1 MQHADFCSLQ
11 QTISS
16 QQKIGSWQTRILF
29 ASKLVVTTK
38 LIKLGSRNRILLAT
52 PQNSDLA
59 NGFCLP
65 HHKLGACKL
74 GFSCLQPKIFWSP
87 QNSDFSC
94 NKFFWSLPTN
104 LNFFLQQILLV
115 TTYKLEFLLATIFY
129 KNRILLL
136 PKKILI
142 L

>member
-1 MQHADFCSLQ
+1 
-11 QTISS
+11 
-16 QQKIGSWQTRILF
+16 
-29 ASKLVVTTK
+29 
-38 LIKLGSRNRILLAT
+38 
-52 PQNSDLA
+52 
-59 NGFCLP
+59 
-65 HHKLGACKL
+65 
-74 GFSCLQPKIFWSP
+74 
-87 QNSDFSC
+87 
-94 NKFFWSLPTN
+94 